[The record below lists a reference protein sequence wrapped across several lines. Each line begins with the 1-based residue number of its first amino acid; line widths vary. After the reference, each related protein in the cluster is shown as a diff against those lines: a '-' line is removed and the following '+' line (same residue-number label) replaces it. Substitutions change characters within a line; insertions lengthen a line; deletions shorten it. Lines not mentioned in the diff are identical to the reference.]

1 MMPIMGWIVS
11 LNNSKKLIMKLKLY
25 FKSVIIAVMTVLFV
39 FTSCKDVNSEKAEDS
54 AKLSVAYEKYE
65 LDNGLDVILHQDK
78 SDPIVS
84 LAIQY
89 GVGSNREKTGRT
101 GFAHLFEHMLFQ
113 ESENVPQDQFFKKI
127 QDAGGTLNGG
137 TWKDGTIYYE
147 IVPNNALETVLWLE
161 SDRMG
166 FLINTVTESAFY
178 NQQEVV
184 QNEKRQRVDNNPYGH
199 TGWVLDKNLYPEGHP
214 YNWQVIGELVDLQNA
229 TVDDVKEF
237 YDKFYGPNN
246 ATLVLAGDFEKEDA
260 KRLVEKY
267 FGEIKRRQ
275 EVTPLEPQPVTLSET
290 KRLYHEDNF
299 ATAPQLNMVWPTLEQ
314 YTPDAYALDFLAE
327 ILSSGKKAPLYRVLV
342 KDKDLTSRTI
352 AYGNAQELAGEFQI
366 SITANN
372 GKSLKDVE
380 AGIFEAFQLF
390 EKEGVTDRDVER
402 IKAGL
407 ETQFYNGISS
417 VLGKSFQLA
426 QYNVFAGDP
435 GFIEQD
441 IENIKKVTKEDV
453 MRVYDTY
460 IKGKPFIMTSF
471 VPKGQL
477 DLIAENSEKAPVVEE
492 EIKENVDKKV
502 EDAETEVV
510 KTPSN
515 FDRSVEP
522 DQGEAPAL
530 NIPESWTAELA
541 NGMKVYGIEQNE
553 IPTVNFSLVMQGGH
567 LLDDKNKNGVANL
580 MTDIMMEGT
589 ANKTPQELEEEIE
602 LLGASINMYTTDES
616 IVIRGNTLVRNFDKT
631 MKLVEEILLE
641 PRWDEEE
648 FALIKTKT
656 INEIKRSAANP
667 NAVAGRVFNKLLYG
681 EDHIFSLPASGTEAS
696 VESIT
701 IDDLKSFYNKNYSPS
716 ISSFQVVGKITKDQA
731 LANLS
736 GLEEKWAAKE
746 VTIPEYPIANNRDKA
761 SLYFV
766 DIPDAKQSV
775 INIGY
780 IGIPRTDKDF
790 YPAEVMNYKLG
801 GSFSGN
807 VNLILREEKGYTY
820 GARTGFSGSKLP
832 GKFTASSS
840 VRTNTTGE
848 SVEIFKDQIAAYKN
862 GISEEDLEFTKN
874 ALIKSNARR
883 FETQFNLLGMLQ
895 EMSEYNLPANYIE
908 SEEKVIKEM
917 TLEQHQAL
925 ANKYLDESKMAYLVV
940 GDAASQFAQFKDMGF
955 DEVKLL
961 DKDGVEVKLSDVKL

>member
-1 MMPIMGWIVS
+1 MTS
-11 LNNSKKLIMKLKLY
+11 RNS
-25 FKSVIIAVMTVLFV
+25 FKMLAIFLFAIAFAM
-39 FTSCKDVNSEKAEDS
+39 TSCKNENADKAEET
-54 AKLSVAYEKYE
+54 AQLSIDFEKYE
-65 LDNGLDVILHQDK
+65 LQNGLDVVLHQDK

-113 ESENVPQDQFFKKI
+113 ESENVGQDQFFKKI

-147 IVPNNALETVLWLE
+147 VVPKNAMEMIMWLE

-166 FLINTVTESAFY
+166 YLINTVTESAFY

-199 TGWVLDKNLYPEGHP
+199 TNWVLDKNLYPEGHP

-229 TVDDVKEF
+229 TVEDVREF
-237 YDKFYGPNN
+237 YDRFYGPNN
-246 ATLVLAGDFEKEDA
+246 ATLVLAGDFEKEEA
-260 KRLVEKY
+260 KQMIEKY

-275 EVTPLEPQPVTLSET
+275 EVEPLKPQPVTLETT
-290 KRLYHEDNF
+290 KRFYHEDNF
-299 ATAPQLNMVWPTLEQ
+299 ATAPQLNMVWPTPEQ
-314 YTPDAYALDFLAE
+314 YTEDAYALDFLAE
-327 ILSSGKKAPLYRVLV
+327 ILSQGKKAPLYKVLV
-342 KDKDLTSRTI
+342 KQKDLTSQTN
-352 AYGNAQELAGEFQI
+352 AYNNAQELAGEFHI
-366 SITANN
+366 RITANN
-372 GKSLKDVE
+372 GVDLKKVE
-380 AGIFEAFQLF
+380 EGIFEAFQLF
-390 EKEGVTDRDVER
+390 EKEGVTDRDIER

-453 MRVYDTY
+453 MRVYNTY
-460 IKGKPFIMTSF
+460 IKDKPYVMTSF

-477 DLIAENSEKAPVVEE
+477 DLIAANSEKAAVVEE
-492 EIKENVDKKV
+492 EIKENVTKTVTDSN
-502 EDAETEVV
+502 EEIA
-510 KTPSN
+510 KTPSKI
-515 FDRSVEP
+515 DRSVEP
-522 DQGEAPAL
+522 TQGEAPKL
-530 NIPESWTAELA
+530 TIPDTWTAELS
-541 NGMKVYGIEQNE
+541 NGMDVYGIEQNE
-553 IPTVNFSLVMQGGH
+553 IPTVNFSLVIEGGH
-567 LLDDKNKNGVANL
+567 LMDSKDKNGVANL

-589 ANKTPQELEEEIE
+589 ANKTPEQLEEEIE
-602 LLGASINMYTTDES
+602 LLGASINMYTTNES
-616 IVIRGNTLVRNFDKT
+616 IVIRGNTLTRNFDKT
-631 MKLVEEILLE
+631 MKLIEEILLE

-648 FALIKTKT
+648 FGRIKTKT
-656 INEIKRSAANP
+656 INEIKRADANP
-667 NAVAGRVFNKLLYG
+667 NVVANRVYDKLLYG
-681 EDHIFSLPASGTEAS
+681 EDHIFSYPISGTEEA
-696 VESIT
+696 VQAIT
-701 IDDLKSFYNKNYSPS
+701 INDLKEFYTKNFSPS
-716 ISSFQVVGKITKDQA
+716 ISTFHVVGKIDKEEA
-731 LANLS
+731 LKSLN
-736 GLEEKWAAKE
+736 GLEERWKAKE
-746 VTIPEYPIANNRDKA
+746 VTIPEYPIANTRDKA

-766 DIPDAKQSV
+766 DIPNAKQSV

-780 IGIPRTDKDF
+780 IALPRTDKDF

-820 GARTGFSGSKLP
+820 GARTGFSGSKIP
-832 GKFTASSS
+832 GTFTASSS

-848 SVEIFKDQIAAYKN
+848 SVKIFKDEIAKYKD

-883 FETQFNLLGMLQ
+883 FETQFSLLGMLQ
-895 EMSEYNLPANYIE
+895 EMSSYELPPNYIE
-908 SEEKVIKEM
+908 NEEKVIKNM
-917 TLEQHQAL
+917 TLEQHKEL

-940 GDAASQFAQFKDMGF
+940 GDAATQFAQFKKMGF

-961 DKDGVEVKLSDVKL
+961 NKEGEEVKLEDVKM

>member
-1 MMPIMGWIVS
+1 MKMLKIPTKSMILALLAIS
-11 LNNSKKLIMKLKLY
+11 FLAISCNETATKK
-25 FKSVIIAVMTVLFV
+25 
-39 FTSCKDVNSEKAEDS
+39 EDADTNFS
-54 AKLSVAYEKYE
+54 IEFEKYE
-65 LDNGLDVILHQDK
+65 LENGLDVVLHQDK

-147 IVPNNALETVLWLE
+147 VVPNNALETIMWLE

-199 TGWVLDKNLYPEGHP
+199 TSWVLDKNMYPEGHP

-229 TVDDVKEF
+229 TVEDVKEF
-237 YDKFYGPNN
+237 YNKYYGPNN

-260 KRLVEKY
+260 KALIEKY
-267 FGEIKRRQ
+267 FGEIKRRD
-275 EVTPLEPQPVTLSET
+275 EVTPMEPQPVTIDET

-299 ATAPQLNMVWPTLEQ
+299 ATTPQLNMVWPTLQQ
-314 YTPDAYALDFLAE
+314 YEDDAYALDFLAE
-327 ILSSGKKAPLYRVLV
+327 ILSSGKKAPLYKVLV
-342 KDKDLTSRTI
+342 KEKDLTSTTT
-352 AYGNAQELAGEFQI
+352 AYNSSQELAGEFHI
-366 SITANN
+366 VITANN
-372 GKSLKDVE
+372 GKNLNDVE
-380 AGIFEAFQLF
+380 AGIMEAFAMF
-390 EKEGVTDRDVER
+390 EKDGVSNRDVER

-407 ETQFYNGISS
+407 ETSFYNGISS

-426 QYNVFAGDP
+426 IYNNFAGDP

-453 MRVYDTY
+453 MRVYNKY
-460 IKGKPFIMTSF
+460 IKDKPFIMTSF

-477 DLIAENSEKAPVVEE
+477 ELIADNSEKAPVVEE
-492 EIKENVDKKV
+492 EIKENIAKTV
-502 EDAETEVV
+502 EDSKEEIA

-515 FDRSVEP
+515 FDRSIEP
-522 DQGEAPAL
+522 AQGDSPKL
-530 NIPESWTAELA
+530 NIPESWSTTLD
-541 NGMKVYGIEQNE
+541 NGMKVYGMEQNE
-553 IPTVNFSLVMQGGH
+553 IPTVNFSLVIEGGH
-567 LLDDKNKNGVANL
+567 LLDDINNNGVANL

-589 ANKTPQELEEEIE
+589 VNKTPAELEEEIE
-602 LLGASINMYTTDES
+602 MLGASINMFTTNES
-616 IVIRGNTLVRNFDKT
+616 IVIRGNTLVRNLDKT
-631 MKLVEEILLE
+631 IALVEEILLQ
-641 PRWDEEE
+641 PRWDVEE
-648 FALIKTKT
+648 FARIKTRT
-656 INEIKRSAANP
+656 INEIKRSDADP
-667 NAVAGRVFNKLLYG
+667 STVASRVYNKLLYG
-681 EDHIFSLPASGTEAS
+681 KDHIFSYPTVGTVSS
-696 VESIT
+696 VEAIT
-701 IDDLKSFYNKNYSPS
+701 IDHLKDFYSKNFSPS
-716 ISSFQVVGKITKDQA
+716 ISRFHIVGKVNQNKTLSA
-731 LANLS
+731 LENLS
-736 GLEEKWAAKE
+736 KNWAAKE
-746 VTIPEYPIANNRDKA
+746 VTIPEFPIENNRDKA

-766 DIPDAKQSV
+766 DIPNAKQSV

-780 IGIPRTDKDF
+780 ISMPRTSKDF

-820 GARTGFSGSKLP
+820 GARTNFSGSKIP
-832 GKFTASSS
+832 GTFTASSS

-848 SVEIFKDQIAAYKN
+848 SVQIFKDQIAKYKE

-883 FETQFNLLGMLQ
+883 FETQRSLLGMLQ
-895 EMSEYNLPANYIE
+895 EMSAYNLPSNYIE
-908 SEEKVIKEM
+908 GEESVVANM
-917 TLEQHQAL
+917 TLEQHKQL
-925 ANKYLDESKMAYLVV
+925 ANTYLDESKMAYVIV
-940 GDAASQFAQFKDMGF
+940 GDAATQFAQFKEMGF
-955 DEVKLL
+955 DEVKLMNKEGEEEKL
-961 DKDGVEVKLSDVKL
+961 DNVKM

>member
-1 MMPIMGWIVS
+1 MIFQ
-11 LNNSKKLIMKLKLY
+11 KY
-25 FKSVIIAVMTVLFV
+25 FKTMLFTALAVFV
-39 FTSCKDVNSEKAEDS
+39 AFTSCKEIESKDS
-54 AKLSVAYEKYE
+54 DDTGSLSVEFEKYQLE
-65 LDNGLDVILHQDK
+65 NGLDVILHQDK

-113 ESENVPQDQFFKKI
+113 ESENIPQDQFFKRI

-147 IVPNNALETVLWLE
+147 IVPNNALETVLWME

-199 TGWVLDKNLYPEGHP
+199 TGWVLDKNIYPEGHP
-214 YNWQVIGELVDLQNA
+214 YNWQVIGELEDLQNA
-229 TVDDVKEF
+229 TVADVKEF

-246 ATLVLAGDFEKEDA
+246 ATLVLAGDFDKAEA
-260 KRLVEKY
+260 KTLIEKY

-275 EVTPLEPQPVTLSET
+275 EVTPMQPQRTTLTES

-299 ATAPQLNMVWPTLEQ
+299 ATAPQLNMVWPTVEQ
-314 YTPDAYALDFLAE
+314 YTDDAYALDFLGE
-327 ILSSGKKAPLYRVLV
+327 ILSQGKSAPLYKVLV
-342 KDKDLTSRTI
+342 KERDLTSRTT

-366 SITANN
+366 TITANN

-380 AGIFEAFQLF
+380 TGIYDAFAMF
-390 EKEGVTDRDVER
+390 EKEGATNRDVER

-435 GFIEQD
+435 SFIEKD
-441 IENIKKVTKEDV
+441 IENIKSVTKEDV
-453 MRVYDTY
+453 MRVYNTY
-460 IKGKPFIMTSF
+460 IKGKPFVMTSF

-477 DLIAENSEKAPVVEE
+477 ELIADNSTMAPVVEE
-492 EIKENVDKKV
+492 EIKENVEKKI
-502 EDAETEVV
+502 EDANSEVA

-515 FDRSVEP
+515 FDRSIEP
-522 DQGEAPAL
+522 AQGDAPKL
-530 NIPESWTAELA
+530 NIPTSWKSSLS
-541 NGMKVYGIEQNE
+541 NGMKVSGIEQNE
-553 IPTVNFSLVMQGGH
+553 IPTVNFSLVIEGGH
-567 LLDDKNKNGVANL
+567 LLDDPSKNGVANL

-589 ANKTPQELEEEIE
+589 ATKTPQELEEEIE
-602 LLGASINMYTTDES
+602 LLGASINMSISNES
-616 IVIRGNTLVRNFDKT
+616 ITIRGNTLVRNFDKT
-631 MKLVEEILLE
+631 MKLVEEILLQ

-648 FALIKTKT
+648 LALIKTMT
-656 INEIKRSAANP
+656 INQIKRSDANP
-667 NAVAGRVFNKLLYG
+667 NAVASRVFDKILYG
-681 EDHIFSLPASGTEAS
+681 EDHIFSLPTSGTEES
-696 VESIT
+696 VAAIT
-701 IDDLKSFYNKNYSPS
+701 MDDLKEYYNKYFSPS
-716 ISSFQVVGKITKDQA
+716 ISSFQIVGKIDQSTA
-731 LANLS
+731 MKSLK
-736 GLEEKWAAKE
+736 GLESNWAAKD
-746 VTIPEYPIANNRDKA
+746 VTIPEFPIVNNRDKT

-780 IGIPRTDKDF
+780 IAMPRTDSDF
-790 YPAEVMNYKLG
+790 YPVEVMNYKLG

-820 GARTGFSGSKLP
+820 GARTGFSGSKVP

-848 SVEIFKDQIAAYKN
+848 SVQIFKDQIAAYKD
-862 GISEEDLEFTKN
+862 GISEEDLTFTKN

-895 EMSEYNLPANYIE
+895 EMSEYDLPANYIE
-908 SEEKVIKEM
+908 NEEQVINDM
-917 TLEQHQAL
+917 TLEMHKSL

-961 DKDGVEVKLSDVKL
+961 DKKGEEVKLGDVKM